1 MPVNLSVKNV
11 PDHVAEKLRL
21 RAKTTNRSLQG
32 ELLVLLHDAV
42 SASTKL
48 SPQELLQVVR
58 SSGLRT
64 PREAVA
70 AIRAAR
76 DAR

>member
-21 RAKTTNRSLQG
+21 RAKTNNRSLQG